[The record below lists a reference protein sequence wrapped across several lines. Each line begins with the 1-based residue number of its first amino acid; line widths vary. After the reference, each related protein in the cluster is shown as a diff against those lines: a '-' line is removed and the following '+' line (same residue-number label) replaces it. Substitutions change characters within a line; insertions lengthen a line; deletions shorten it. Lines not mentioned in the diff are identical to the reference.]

1 MKRSPSGTKSTK
13 GKTSG
18 GEDQPI
24 EATVNNAR
32 NSRDDTQDF
41 PIL

>member
-1 MKRSPSGTKSTK
+1 MKRSPSETKSTK

-24 EATVNNAR
+24 EATVNNVR